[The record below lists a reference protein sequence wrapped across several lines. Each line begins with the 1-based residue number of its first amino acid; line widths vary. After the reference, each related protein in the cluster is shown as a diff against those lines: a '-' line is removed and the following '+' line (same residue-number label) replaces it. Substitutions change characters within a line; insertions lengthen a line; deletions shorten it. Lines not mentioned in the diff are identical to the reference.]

1 MMKFVTFALCTEVI
15 HMEWVIF
22 RVVSVS
28 QNEKKKKAELIWG
41 NFIIACGRREK
52 GRKPAQI
59 SYETEQRSLKDQF

>member
-1 MMKFVTFALCTEVI
+1 
-15 HMEWVIF
+15 MEWVIF